1 MAYCPRCGVQVECD
15 VRKCPLCDFPIPDTG
30 EVCNPDDQKYP
41 QAINTYPEDHQE
53 KKNKAFFS
61 IGIIAL
67 CLLMI
72 IMVIY
77 AVYPWLGF
85 IKYLGLSIIT
95 IFALVFFAMGYL
107 KAWKNFLGA
116 YLTLLLCGYFVYWM
130 IASQFN
136 WYMAFF
142 FPILTLFYL
151 DICLFR
157 QVLKHTRN
165 KSQFIFIPTSLI
177 LFLIILSMG
186 IDGILSLHFLG
197 HVRLTWSLIVGISGV
212 VIILILQVIYHR
224 LSEKTLEKLKKKM
237 HV

>member
-95 IFALVFFAMGYL
+95 IFALVF
-107 KAWKNFLGA
+107 
-116 YLTLLLCGYFVYWM
+116 LLWA
-130 IASQFN
+130 I
-136 WYMAFF
+136 
-142 FPILTLFYL
+142 
-151 DICLFR
+151 
-157 QVLKHTRN
+157 
-165 KSQFIFIPTSLI
+165 
-177 LFLIILSMG
+177 
-186 IDGILSLHFLG
+186 
-197 HVRLTWSLIVGISGV
+197 
-212 VIILILQVIYHR
+212 
-224 LSEKTLEKLKKKM
+224 
-237 HV
+237 